1 MLNPIGGR
9 KFRCREVVN
18 AWLGGLYEAAGFQ
31 QGTRGAIARTQEAG
45 GHRMSD
51 RVEGETAVSRKAAKI
66 ARHAALLILAGG
78 IVCVMTACFLT
89 ASPSAAKEY
98 RGNCTL
104 TGVVIGPDDKPVARA
119 VITYQSSAG
128 IAPHAVRTDSTGHFT
143 IRKLAADNYDFR
155 ASAKGLFSD
164 WEKNVSLRKGET
176 KSVTLR
182 LIYTREP
189 LKPQQ
194 DKPAKQSP

>member
-1 MLNPIGGR
+1 
-9 KFRCREVVN
+9 
-18 AWLGGLYEAAGFQ
+18 
-31 QGTRGAIARTQEAG
+31 
-45 GHRMSD
+45 MSD
-51 RVEGETAVSRKAAKI
+51 RAKGETAVSRKAPKI

-78 IVCVMTACFLT
+78 IVSVMTACFLT

-143 IRKLAADNYDFR
+143 IRKLAADYYDLR

-176 KSVTLR
+176 KSVTLQ

-189 LKPQQ
+189 LKPQP
-194 DKPAKQSP
+194 DKPAKQKQ